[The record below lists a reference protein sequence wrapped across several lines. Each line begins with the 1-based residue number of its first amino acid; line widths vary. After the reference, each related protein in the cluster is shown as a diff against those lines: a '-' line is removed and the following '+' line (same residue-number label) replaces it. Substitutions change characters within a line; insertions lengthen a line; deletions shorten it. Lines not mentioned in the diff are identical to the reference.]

1 MIGID
6 ASPIMGH
13 NHLLIEAL
21 QAHLIEGSLDA
32 VGNNREIL
40 APLEV
45 LLRFGAVWKIDKEQ
59 SFICE
64 LFSPVERLPN
74 LVVVGPAL
82 HENY

>member
-1 MIGID
+1 
-6 ASPIMGH
+6 MGH

-45 LLRFGAVWKIDKEQ
+45 LLRFGAVWEIDK
-59 SFICE
+59 
-64 LFSPVERLPN
+64 
-74 LVVVGPAL
+74 
-82 HENY
+82 